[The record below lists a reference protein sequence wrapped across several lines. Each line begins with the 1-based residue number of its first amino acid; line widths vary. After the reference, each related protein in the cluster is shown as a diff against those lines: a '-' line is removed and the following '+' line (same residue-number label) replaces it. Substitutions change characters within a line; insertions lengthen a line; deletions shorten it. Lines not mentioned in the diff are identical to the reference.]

1 MKYTFFT
8 RVNMNEELTIL
19 LQHLLLHNTS
29 LIILVNVNI
38 NILRTSTLLKSK
50 VVFLTLV
57 NALSSKLTLAN
68 N

>member
-1 MKYTFFT
+1 
-8 RVNMNEELTIL
+8 MNEELTIL
-19 LQHLLLHNTS
+19 LQHLLLHNT

-38 NILRTSTLLKSK
+38 NILRTSRPTLLKSK

-57 NALSSKLTLAN
+57 NALSSKLTLPN